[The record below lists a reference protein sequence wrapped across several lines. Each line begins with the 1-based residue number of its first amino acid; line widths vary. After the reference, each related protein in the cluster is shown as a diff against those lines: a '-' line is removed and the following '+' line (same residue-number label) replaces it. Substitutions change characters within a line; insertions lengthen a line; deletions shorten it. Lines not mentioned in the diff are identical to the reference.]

1 MKTSSIPEHVL
12 YAGKPV
18 HLEQTPE
25 GLRVRVFDSTTKEF
39 VTDFSYLSRIL
50 YDRDNLVE
58 TIDFQTFQSLL
69 GSLIIPRSDVTY
81 RLPVADVNQS
91 FRPIGKKLKKR
102 KVKLEPE

>member
-25 GLRVRVFDSTTKEF
+25 GLRVRVFDLATKKF
-39 VTDFSYLSRIL
+39 VTDFSYFSRIL

-58 TIDFQTFQSLL
+58 TVDSATFNRAVKSYT
-69 GSLIIPRSDVTY
+69 VVFH
-81 RLPVADVNQS
+81 LPKS
-91 FRPIGKKLKKR
+91 KKR
-102 KVKLEPE
+102 VTKRAWIKARKAK

>member
-25 GLRVRVFDSTTKEF
+25 GLRVRVFDSMTKKF
-39 VTDFSYLSRIL
+39 VTDFSYFSRIL

-58 TIDFQTFQSLL
+58 TVDSATFDRAVKSCTAVSHLPK
-69 GSLIIPRSDVTY
+69 SKKPVTKRVLIK
-81 RLPVADVNQS
+81 A
-91 FRPIGKKLKKR
+91 K
-102 KVKLEPE
+102 KVK